1 MGESMSS
8 EPKVITSFEE
18 APQSLRDKCDKEVL
32 RAFFNAHFSI
42 TEKSVNDDK
51 RFYLDD
57 GRRIKDDDILVA
69 YMKDRKVWTEPGVEI
84 RTITGELTNK
94 FGEKKLKDF
103 FAAGFFLT
111 KKRIKKNKWRY
122 YLPDGR
128 CLDSEKKLDDF
139 LLEKLRPA
147 FDKEL
152 CDRVI
157 DTAATAIPGVDKSEL
172 FISDTENEKAACLNV
187 KLDGKVYKE
196 AILPYVSYEGII
208 SSSLYNNLYSRC
220 TVLHKRNI
228 ERFEKSHDLKALK
241 QIAESILLSLQVD
254 EKHILLGDFCITS
267 NKITDINVGLQQES
281 ALKKAVVTTTVK
293 FDNGR
298 KAVFSIQVAFGINDV
313 LLQELYRKEEC
324 DTFEAVF
331 CRRFLQ
337 YSYAPKPKES
347 SIPKKRATNSVATFV
362 DMPDDA
368 LEECRKK
375 TQANRDQ
382 AQADIEN
389 YRRSNRG
396 KESVSNQQKVVDA
409 LREEAEQKRQAV
421 LQAYDD
427 YQKAVASVTLA
438 ENRQLVDKIEQLL
451 QKVNTETNRELAAY
465 GIMERQL
472 RNSLA
477 SGTSQELAVSQ
488 KLLLS
493 AAVIA
498 RSAKEISLYMDFI
511 SLAKAFQDLAKS
523 VKTSQSKVSEDTTVK
538 VAIKERGKATGEW
551 EKAKEALHKAEAELE
566 KQEMQKALYES
577 NLRTREKRVT
587 SYDAILTN
595 IRKAQQEKQMQSIEK
610 EQSLRHREVFSGG
623 HNAVRSKKQTDAL
636 LNEDVSKLSNADIEK
651 VLTFIRT
658 NAKNFRQKLR
668 KLYITQQK
676 KQIDVKKTIE
686 KSVQCDGEIA
696 RLYYKKPIKSKANVV
711 MLADISGSCR
721 AMTSLALT
729 YMGLM
734 REVFPGGCH
743 LFVFVNHLVPVDRY
757 FSNENVTSAVESIN
771 KSVPSRGIYSNY
783 GVPLKELRYDNT
795 GIINKDT
802 TIVMLGDCRNNKNYS
817 GVEEVEWLSK
827 RASNFFVLNPDPLN
841 KWGQGDSI
849 ADLYAKSGATVCR
862 VSSTQD
868 LLTFLESAS
877 LRKHA

>member
-1 MGESMSS
+1 M
-8 EPKVITSFEE
+8 
-18 APQSLRDKCDKEVL
+18 
-32 RAFFNAHFSI
+32 
-42 TEKSVNDDK
+42 
-51 RFYLDD
+51 
-57 GRRIKDDDILVA
+57 
-69 YMKDRKVWTEPGVEI
+69 
-84 RTITGELTNK
+84 
-94 FGEKKLKDF
+94 
-103 FAAGFFLT
+103 
-111 KKRIKKNKWRY
+111 
-122 YLPDGR
+122 
-128 CLDSEKKLDDF
+128 DSEKKLDDF

-157 DTAATAIPGVDKSEL
+157 DTAATAIPGIDKSEL

-298 KAVFSIQVAFGINDV
+298 KAVFSIQVAF
-313 LLQELYRKEEC
+313 
-324 DTFEAVF
+324 EAVF

-396 KESVSNQQKVVDA
+396 KESVSNQQKAVDA

-538 VAIKERGKATGEW
+538 VALKERGEATGEW

-676 KQIDVKKTIE
+676 KQIDVKKTIK

-868 LLTFLESAS
+868 LLTFLEFAS
-877 LRKHA
+877 LRKQA

>member
-1 MGESMSS
+1 M
-8 EPKVITSFEE
+8 
-18 APQSLRDKCDKEVL
+18 
-32 RAFFNAHFSI
+32 
-42 TEKSVNDDK
+42 
-51 RFYLDD
+51 
-57 GRRIKDDDILVA
+57 
-69 YMKDRKVWTEPGVEI
+69 
-84 RTITGELTNK
+84 
-94 FGEKKLKDF
+94 
-103 FAAGFFLT
+103 
-111 KKRIKKNKWRY
+111 
-122 YLPDGR
+122 
-128 CLDSEKKLDDF
+128 
-139 LLEKLRPA
+139 
-147 FDKEL
+147 
-152 CDRVI
+152 
-157 DTAATAIPGVDKSEL
+157 
-172 FISDTENEKAACLNV
+172 
-187 KLDGKVYKE
+187 
-196 AILPYVSYEGII
+196 
-208 SSSLYNNLYSRC
+208 
-220 TVLHKRNI
+220 
-228 ERFEKSHDLKALK
+228 
-241 QIAESILLSLQVD
+241 
-254 EKHILLGDFCITS
+254 
-267 NKITDINVGLQQES
+267 
-281 ALKKAVVTTTVK
+281 
-293 FDNGR
+293 
-298 KAVFSIQVAFGINDV
+298 
-313 LLQELYRKEEC
+313 
-324 DTFEAVF
+324 
-331 CRRFLQ
+331 
-337 YSYAPKPKES
+337 
-347 SIPKKRATNSVATFV
+347 
-362 DMPDDA
+362 
-368 LEECRKK
+368 
-375 TQANRDQ
+375 
-382 AQADIEN
+382 
-389 YRRSNRG
+389 
-396 KESVSNQQKVVDA
+396 
-409 LREEAEQKRQAV
+409 
-421 LQAYDD
+421 
-427 YQKAVASVTLA
+427 
-438 ENRQLVDKIEQLL
+438 
-451 QKVNTETNRELAAY
+451 
-465 GIMERQL
+465 
-472 RNSLA
+472 
-477 SGTSQELAVSQ
+477 
-488 KLLLS
+488 
-493 AAVIA
+493 
-498 RSAKEISLYMDFI
+498 
-511 SLAKAFQDLAKS
+511 
-523 VKTSQSKVSEDTTVK
+523 SEDTTVK
-538 VAIKERGKATGEW
+538 VALKERGEATGEW

-721 AMTSLALT
+721 AMASLALT

-849 ADLYAKSGATVCR
+849 ADLYAKSGATVCW

-868 LLTFLESAS
+868 LLTFLEFAS
-877 LRKHA
+877 LRKQA